1 MDILSN
7 LSLGFSTALTP
18 LNLAYCFAGTLLG
31 TLVGVLPGL
40 GPMVTIAMLLPLTF
54 SLDAAGAL
62 IMLAGIYYGAQYGG
76 STTSILVNIPGET
89 ASVVTCLDG
98 YKMARQGRAG
108 LALATAAIASFF
120 AGTIATAILALFAPP
135 LAAMAIQFGP
145 AEYTSL
151 LMLGLMA
158 SVVLASGSIVKAI
171 GMVIIGLLMGSVG
184 TDVNSGAARFTL
196 DLENLLDGVE
206 FVAVA
211 IGVFGVA
218 EIIRNLEEE
227 GEQTTITTKIQGL
240 MPTRADLKRIFLP
253 SLQGTGLGSL
263 LGILPGGGPALGA
276 FTAYALAK
284 KTSKHPEEFGKGAIE
299 GVAAPEAANNAAAQT
314 SFIPMLTLGIPSN
327 GVMALMIGAMLI
339 KGIQPG
345 PNVMSAQPALFWGVI
360 VSMWIGNLFCLILNL
375 PLVGLWA
382 RLVSV
387 PYHLLFPVI
396 VGICCIGAFS
406 INNKVFDVEL
416 MVFFSIIGVIFSKLD
431 CEPAPLLLGF
441 VVGPMFEENLRRAL
455 VVSRGDPMIFIER
468 PISATLLAI
477 VVVILLLPLLPA
489 INKKRK
495 DAFTE

>member
-477 VVVILLLPLLPA
+477 VLVILLLPLLPA

-495 DAFTE
+495 DAFAE

>member
-227 GEQTTITTKIQGL
+227 GEQTTITTKIQDL

-382 RLVSV
+382 KLVSV

-477 VVVILLLPLLPA
+477 VLVILLLPLLPA

-495 DAFTE
+495 DAFAE

>member
-1 MDILSN
+1 MDILST

-382 RLVSV
+382 KLVSV

>member
-18 LNLAYCFAGTLLG
+18 RNLAYCFAGTLLG

>member
-253 SLQGTGLGSL
+253 SLQGTGLGAL

-360 VSMWIGNLFCLILNL
+360 VSMWIGNLFCLVLNL

-382 RLVSV
+382 KLVSV

>member
-382 RLVSV
+382 KLVSV

>member
-382 RLVSV
+382 KLVSV

-441 VVGPMFEENLRRAL
+441 VVGFQNGTGGRQGPHAVARG
-455 VVSRGDPMIFIER
+455 VV
-468 PISATLLAI
+468 
-477 VVVILLLPLLPA
+477 
-489 INKKRK
+489 
-495 DAFTE
+495 

>member
-240 MPTRADLKRIFLP
+240 MPTRADLKRIFLL
-253 SLQGTGLGSL
+253 SLQGTGLGAL

-360 VSMWIGNLFCLILNL
+360 VSMWIGNLFCLVLNL

-382 RLVSV
+382 KLVSV

-477 VVVILLLPLLPA
+477 VLVILLLPLLPA

-495 DAFTE
+495 DAFAE

>member
-1 MDILSN
+1 
-7 LSLGFSTALTP
+7 
-18 LNLAYCFAGTLLG
+18 
-31 TLVGVLPGL
+31 
-40 GPMVTIAMLLPLTF
+40 MVTIAMLLPLTF

-382 RLVSV
+382 KLVSV

>member
-299 GVAAPEAANNAAAQT
+299 GVAAPEAANNAAPQT
-314 SFIPMLTLGIPSN
+314 SFIPMLTLGIQSN

-382 RLVSV
+382 KLVSV

-468 PISATLLAI
+468 PISATPPAI
-477 VVVILLLPLLPA
+477 VLVILLLPLLPA

-495 DAFTE
+495 DAFAE

>member
-120 AGTIATAILALFAPP
+120 AGTSATAILALFAPP
-135 LAAMAIQFGP
+135 VAAMAIQFGP

-382 RLVSV
+382 KLVSV

>member
-253 SLQGTGLGSL
+253 SLQGTCLGSL

-382 RLVSV
+382 KLVSV

>member
-299 GVAAPEAANNAAAQT
+299 GVAAPEATNNAAAQT

-360 VSMWIGNLFCLILNL
+360 VSMWIGNLFCLVLNL

-382 RLVSV
+382 KLVSV

>member
-382 RLVSV
+382 KLVSV

-441 VVGPMFEENLRRAL
+441 VVGPMFGENLRRAL

>member
-382 RLVSV
+382 KLVSV

-495 DAFTE
+495 DAFTV

>member
-1 MDILSN
+1 
-7 LSLGFSTALTP
+7 
-18 LNLAYCFAGTLLG
+18 
-31 TLVGVLPGL
+31 
-40 GPMVTIAMLLPLTF
+40 
-54 SLDAAGAL
+54 
-62 IMLAGIYYGAQYGG
+62 
-76 STTSILVNIPGET
+76 
-89 ASVVTCLDG
+89 
-98 YKMARQGRAG
+98 
-108 LALATAAIASFF
+108 
-120 AGTIATAILALFAPP
+120 
-135 LAAMAIQFGP
+135 
-145 AEYTSL
+145 
-151 LMLGLMA
+151 MLGLMA

-382 RLVSV
+382 KLVSV

>member
-253 SLQGTGLGSL
+253 SLQGTGLGAL

-284 KTSKHPEEFGKGAIE
+284 KTSKHPEEFGKVAIE

-382 RLVSV
+382 KLVSV

-477 VVVILLLPLLPA
+477 VLVILLLPLLPA

-495 DAFTE
+495 DAFAE

>member
-382 RLVSV
+382 KLVSV

-431 CEPAPLLLGF
+431 CEPVPLLLGF

>member
-360 VSMWIGNLFCLILNL
+360 VSMWIGNLFCLVLNL

-382 RLVSV
+382 KLVSV

>member
-253 SLQGTGLGSL
+253 SLQGTGLGAL

-360 VSMWIGNLFCLILNL
+360 VSMWIGNLFCLVLNL

-382 RLVSV
+382 KLVSV

-477 VVVILLLPLLPA
+477 VLVILLLPLLPA

-495 DAFTE
+495 DAFAE

>member
-7 LSLGFSTALTP
+7 LSLGCSTALTP

-240 MPTRADLKRIFLP
+240 MPTRADLKRIFLL
-253 SLQGTGLGSL
+253 SLQGTGLGAL

-360 VSMWIGNLFCLILNL
+360 VSMWIGNLFCLVLNL

-382 RLVSV
+382 KLVSV

-477 VVVILLLPLLPA
+477 VLVILLLPLLPA

-495 DAFTE
+495 DAFAE